1 LTAFSATHSGEAI
14 VSTVAPA
21 KGEDRYFPHWKLKTG
36 GVIMP
41 EERLPWPQT
50 IVSGLQHGVAMAG
63 GNDHRPA
70 HHGV

>member
-1 LTAFSATHSGEAI
+1 

-41 EERLPWPQT
+41 KERLPWPQT

-63 GNDHRPA
+63 GTIIAPLIIPA
-70 HHGV
+70 GGELRTY